1 MPRIS
6 KATEYNW
13 KKLNSD
19 SSEKLTKRANKT
31 QSKKRVVANS
41 YLDFAPA
48 NLLLSKI
55 MQTEASIESIMYSL
69 CISILEFHNILDK
82 DNVVKFISQFNNCE
96 TITIDIPEGTWSGNN
111 DVLGFI
117 YQSLITEGERNLTG
131 QYYTNKKVVEYM
143 LGDKCLEEGE
153 TFLDPC
159 CGSGAFLLSV
169 QTTTPENLYGF
180 DINPIAVMIAGTN
193 LLVKYSNQDFYPN
206 VYCIDFLKKDIF
218 DTSRQDIPFRFDNIY
233 TNPPWGADK
242 EGVYTKNFPEIKSK
256 ERSSMVIVEA
266 VKRLKKNGNF
276 YFLLPSSLLK
286 IKTHN
291 DVRKFILSNSAIKR
305 IDLYSERFDGVFT
318 DYFSIKLSINQ
329 TDSQS
334 YIVSTGKETRNIEL
348 SNTDAK
354 SGVIVLE
361 RLTHIDDSIIKKMES
376 KKHDDLTHSQWAL
389 GIVTGDN
396 KNKVKKDMADG
407 LEPVY
412 TGKQVSPFKLQEE
425 SSFIQFAPESF
436 QQCAKEEYFRAPE
449 KLIYRFIAK
458 YPIVAYDD
466 KQCLCL
472 NSANI
477 LIPKLDGISIKSVA
491 ALLNSSLYHYY
502 YTIKISDI
510 NVLKGNL
517 QELPFPKLTK
527 SQDELLSNLVTSIQS
542 SSYSE
547 KQQKK
552 LDETVYSL
560 FKITPTEQQQI
571 KSRIQ

>member
-31 QSKKRVVANS
+31 QSKKRVVVNS

-96 TITIDIPEGTWSGNN
+96 TINIDIPEGTWSRNN

-218 DTSRQDIPFRFDNIY
+218 DTSHKDIPFRFDNIY

-291 DVRKFILSNSAIKR
+291 DIRKFILSNSTIKR

-502 YTIKISDI
+502 YTIKFSDI
-510 NVLKGNL
+510 KVLKGNL

-560 FKITPTEQQQI
+560 FNITPTEQQQI